1 MNSII
6 NGYDTLL
13 GLSTEIEQVEAQH
26 QDQFDSVDQMYDR
39 ASEQLPDTDIQSS
52 VDQVQ
57 LDQSLAELSDRSQQV
72 SRSESEHGES
82 TDADASDDADAS
94 NDHGAEQTDTSPK
107 SDHRQLQQP
116 MSERVGQHID
126 LPSLQNSQTSQS
138 ALNPIAKHQ
147 GEMNQSVNRAAQ
159 PGALVNKEF
168 NLADQLNHAQVQ
180 TIGHG
185 VDQVRVRKSPPIDQ
199 SEGTTTLSAGVSAL
213 QHDVGSKQEQ
223 IDRTVESLALNS
235 DDAAET
241 KAEPETKTETVA
253 EPETKTESQPETTAV
268 AKPETQTVAKP
279 ETKTQPQIKVI
290 TPTITINHQLV
301 NLADLPQTLTGDVT
315 LAYDQQNNQVQIE
328 FTKRQ
333 VAQQQDQQSNT
344 QQRSDD
350 RQQHTDRTEHHTPRT
365 RESSAQSD
373 EQRFVDSLN
382 VIRQQFDSKHQDTN
396 IQPLVRVDAVAQPV
410 ASYLIRTDQPV
421 ATDKQ
426 CLVVLHQYL
435 NQHPQVAKAAI
446 YASAVS
452 VHISQ
457 LTQPMKLSIGSLSL
471 LSLKQAQTAIK
482 LDFAQ

>member
-39 ASEQLPDTDIQSS
+39 ASEQLPDADVQSS

-57 LDQSLAELSDRSQQV
+57 LDQSLAELSDHSQQV
-72 SRSESEHGES
+72 SQSESESEHDES
-82 TDADASDDADAS
+82 ADADASDDADAS
-94 NDHGAEQTDTSPK
+94 NDHGAEQTGTSSK
-107 SDHRQLQQP
+107 SDQRQLQQP
-116 MSERVGQHID
+116 MSERIGQHID
-126 LPSLQNSQTSQS
+126 LPDLPTQQS
-138 ALNPIAKHQ
+138 SLNPIVKHQ

-159 PGALVNKEF
+159 PGALVNSGF
-168 NLADQLNHAQVQ
+168 NLADQLNRSQVQ

-199 SEGTTTLSAGVSAL
+199 SEGTTPLSAGVSAL

-223 IDRTVESLALNS
+223 IDRTVESLALKS

-241 KAEPETKTETVA
+241 KAEPEPETKTKTESQPEPKTETVA
-253 EPETKTESQPETTAV
+253 EPETKTQPA
-268 AKPETQTVAKP
+268 P
-279 ETKTQPQIKVI
+279 QPQIEVI

-315 LAYDQQNNQVQIE
+315 LTYDQQNNQVQIE

-333 VAQQQDQQSNT
+333 VTQQQDQQSNT

-350 RQQHTDRTEHHTPRT
+350 QQQHTDRTESRTPRT

-382 VIRQQFDSKHQDTN
+382 VIRQQFNSKHQDTK

-421 ATDKQ
+421 TTDKQ

>member
-6 NGYDTLL
+6 NGYDALL

-39 ASEQLPDTDIQSS
+39 ASEQLPDADVQSS
-52 VDQVQ
+52 VDQAQ
-57 LDQSLAELSDRSQQV
+57 LDQSLADLSDHSQQV
-72 SRSESEHGES
+72 SQSESEHDES
-82 TDADASDDADAS
+82 ADTDSHDEAS
-94 NDHGAEQTDTSPK
+94 NADTNVEQTDTSPK
-107 SDHRQLQQP
+107 SDQRQLQQP
-116 MSERVGQHID
+116 MSERIGQHID
-126 LPSLQNSQTSQS
+126 LPDLQTSQS
-138 ALNPIAKHQ
+138 SLNPIAKHQ

-159 PGALVNKEF
+159 PGALTNNGF
-168 NLADQLNHAQVQ
+168 NLADQLNHSQVQ

-199 SEGTTTLSAGVSAL
+199 SEGTTPLSAGASAL
-213 QHDVGSKQEQ
+213 QHDVGSEQEQ
-223 IDRTVESLALNS
+223 IDRTVESLALKS
-235 DDAAET
+235 DGAADVEPEP
-241 KAEPETKTETVA
+241 EPETETE
-253 EPETKTESQPETTAV
+253 
-268 AKPETQTVAKP
+268 TVAKP
-279 ETKTQPQIKVI
+279 ETKAEAQPASQPQIKVI

-333 VAQQQDQQSNT
+333 AAQQQDHQSNT

-350 RQQHTDRTEHHTPRT
+350 QQQHTDRIEHHAPRT
-365 RESSAQSD
+365 RESASQSD

-382 VIRQQFDSKHQDTN
+382 VIRQQFNSKHQDTK

>member
-1 MNSII
+1 MLMTSII
-6 NGYDTLL
+6 NGYDALL

-39 ASEQLPDTDIQSS
+39 ASEQLPDADVQSS

-72 SRSESEHGES
+72 SQSESEHGES
-82 TDADASDDADAS
+82 ADADASDDADAS

-116 MSERVGQHID
+116 MSKRVGQHID
-126 LPSLQNSQTSQS
+126 LPSLQTSQS
-138 ALNPIAKHQ
+138 SLNPIAKHQ

-168 NLADQLNHAQVQ
+168 NLADQLNHSQVQ

-185 VDQVRVRKSPPIDQ
+185 LDQVRVRKSAPIDR
-199 SEGTTTLSAGVSAL
+199 SEGTTPLSAGVSAL
-213 QHDVGSKQEQ
+213 EHDVGSKQEQ
-223 IDRTVESLALNS
+223 IDRTVESLALKS
-235 DDAAET
+235 DNAADV
-241 KAEPETKTETVA
+241 EPETE
-253 EPETKTESQPETTAV
+253 AV
-268 AKPETQTVAKP
+268 AKPEPETETETVAKSEIKAESQP
-279 ETKTQPQIKVI
+279 ASQPQIKVI

-328 FTKRQ
+328 FAKRQ

-350 RQQHTDRTEHHTPRT
+350 QQQHTDHAESRTSRT

-373 EQRFVDSLN
+373 AQRFVDSLN
-382 VIRQQFDSKHQDTN
+382 VIRQQFNSKHQDTK

>member
-6 NGYDTLL
+6 NGYDALL

-39 ASEQLPDTDIQSS
+39 ASEQLPDADVQSS
-52 VDQVQ
+52 VDQAQ
-57 LDQSLAELSDRSQQV
+57 LDQSLADLSDHSQQV
-72 SRSESEHGES
+72 SQSQSECDES
-82 TDADASDDADAS
+82 AEADAS

-126 LPSLQNSQTSQS
+126 LPSLQNSQNSQTSQS
-138 ALNPIAKHQ
+138 SLNPIAKHQ

-168 NLADQLNHAQVQ
+168 NLADQLNHSQVQ

-185 VDQVRVRKSPPIDQ
+185 LDQVRVRKSPPIDQ
-199 SEGTTTLSAGVSAL
+199 SEGTTSLSAGVSAL

-223 IDRTVESLALNS
+223 IDRTVESLALKS
-235 DDAAET
+235 DGAAD
-241 KAEPETKTETVA
+241 AEPET
-253 EPETKTESQPETTAV
+253 EPETETETV
-268 AKPETQTVAKP
+268 AKPETQTVAEP
-279 ETKTQPQIKVI
+279 ETKTQPQIEVV

-333 VAQQQDQQSNT
+333 VDQQQDQQSNT
-344 QQRSDD
+344 RQRSDD
-350 RQQHTDRTEHHTPRT
+350 WQQHTDRTEHHTLRT

-382 VIRQQFDSKHQDTN
+382 VIRQQFNSKHQDTK
-396 IQPLVRVDAVAQPV
+396 IQPIVRVDAVTQPI

>member
-6 NGYDTLL
+6 NGYDALL
-13 GLSTEIEQVEAQH
+13 GLSSEIEQVEAQH

-39 ASEQLPDTDIQSS
+39 ASEQLPDADVQSS

-57 LDQSLAELSDRSQQV
+57 LDQLLAELSDHSQQV
-72 SRSESEHGES
+72 SQSQSEHDKS
-82 TDADASDDADAS
+82 ADADTSDDS
-94 NDHGAEQTDTSPK
+94 NVEQTDTSPD

-126 LPSLQNSQTSQS
+126 LPDLPTQQS
-138 ALNPIAKHQ
+138 SLNPIVKHQ
-147 GEMNQSVNRAAQ
+147 GKMNQSVNRAAQ
-159 PGALVNKEF
+159 PGTLMNNGF
-168 NLADQLNHAQVQ
+168 SLADQMNHAQVQ

-199 SEGTTTLSAGVSAL
+199 SEGTTSLSAGVSAL
-213 QHDVGSKQEQ
+213 QHEVGSEQEQ
-223 IDRTVESLALNS
+223 IDRTVESLALKS
-235 DDAAET
+235 DDTAET
-241 KAEPETKTETVA
+241 KAKAEPETKTD
-253 EPETKTESQPETTAV
+253 SQPETTADT
-268 AKPETQTVAKP
+268 KPEIKAESQPAS
-279 ETKTQPQIKVI
+279 QPQIKVI
-290 TPTITINHQLV
+290 TPTITINRQLV

-350 RQQHTDRTEHHTPRT
+350 QQQHTDRTEHHAQRT

-382 VIRQQFDSKHQDTN
+382 IIRQQFNSKHQDTK